1 MAQRGRKPKP
11 TVLKLVT
18 GTARKSRLNPRE
30 PRPEPGL
37 PDPPDFIM
45 EDPVALEEYRR
56 AGDQLVCMGVVSDLD
71 AAVLAAY
78 ASSYALW
85 CSTETLLA
93 SMAAKDP
100 TTSGRMI
107 KTTNGNI
114 VQNPLVGVARRAKAD
129 TVRYAVELGLTPAS
143 RSRVDGHGGNSSDP
157 ANRFFT

>member
-11 TVLKLVT
+11 THLKLVT
-18 GTARKSRLNPRE
+18 GTARKQRLNPAE
-30 PRPEPGL
+30 PRPDPAL
-37 PDPPDFIM
+37 PDPPDFIT
-45 EDPVALEEYRR
+45 EDPVALAEWKR
-56 AGDQLVCMGVVSDLD
+56 AGEQLVRMGVVSDLD

-93 SMAAKDP
+93 NMAANDP

-107 KTTNGNI
+107 RTTNGNI

-143 RSRVDGHGGNSSDP
+143 RSRVSGEGGNSSDP
-157 ANRFFT
+157 ASRFFT